1 MRARLFVVVAG
12 VVALLVASATGPV
25 WAHHSF
31 WVEFDSNKPVTLQG
45 TVARMEWINPHAWL
59 HIDVTRPDGTIEQW
73 MIEGGV
79 PSLLFRRGFT
89 MKSLLP
95 GMVVTVEGYR
105 SRNMARRA
113 NGGDITFPDGQ
124 TLFFSFSQ
132 PTRREQLEIRDNR
145 GERESGG

>member
-1 MRARLFVVVAG
+1 MRAKLSVVVAG
-12 VVALLVASATGPV
+12 IGLLLVLVAVPV

-31 WVEFDSNKPVTLQG
+31 WVEFDVNKPVRLQG
-45 TVARMEWINPHAWL
+45 TVTKMEWINPHAWL
-59 HIDVTRPDGTIEQW
+59 HIDVTTADGTVEKW

-79 PSLLFRRGFT
+79 PGVLLRRGFT

-105 SRNMARRA
+105 ARNESLRA

-124 TLFFSFSQ
+124 TLFLSFSG
-132 PTRREQLEIRDNR
+132 PTETFLNAQEAR
-145 GERESGG
+145 